1 MCGSRV
7 LTPWV
12 LFAAYT
18 NHFFPFCGMSSQ
30 LNLYFIC
37 KATPRKRDKEKEEE
51 REIGNLLK
59 QKQSRKPNLQ
69 READLG
75 DKRG

>member
-1 MCGSRV
+1 
-7 LTPWV
+7 
-12 LFAAYT
+12 
-18 NHFFPFCGMSSQ
+18 MSSQ